1 MWLVSLLLSRLDRR
15 KDADEVRLQLDVP
28 TAMRELAIL
37 LDEWAAQTRKTNAA
51 ARGWVEAG
59 MPQKRF
65 LWRWRRSRLLRSWR
79 RWRLNRSL
87 PRGSDPTPSLL
98 GQSGGL
104 ILRSRCRV
112 RR

>member
-51 ARGWVEAG
+51 ARGWVRGRNAAEAVS
-59 MPQKRF
+59 MALAPIAASTV
-65 LWRWRRSRLLRSWR
+65 LA
-79 RWRLNRSL
+79 
-87 PRGSDPTPSLL
+87 PMAA
-98 GQSGGL
+98 
-104 ILRSRCRV
+104 
-112 RR
+112 